1 MARKITLISSDNK
14 KPKIELKPGQ
24 KLDVFTIS
32 VRSPSIKGKKKIGA
46 RLCGGTSTCLAMIEL
61 ED

>member
-1 MARKITLISSDNK
+1 MARKISLIASDNK

-24 KLDVFTIS
+24 KLEVFSIS
-32 VRSPSIKGKKKIGA
+32 VQSPVAKGKKKIGA
-46 RLCGGTSTCLAMIEL
+46 RLCGGTTTCLAMIEL

>member
-1 MARKITLISSDNK
+1 MARKITLIASDNK
-14 KPKIELKPGQ
+14 RPKIELKPGQ

-32 VRSPSIKGKKKIGA
+32 VRSPLGKGKKKIGA
-46 RLCGGTSTCLAMIEL
+46 RLCGGTNTCLAMIEL